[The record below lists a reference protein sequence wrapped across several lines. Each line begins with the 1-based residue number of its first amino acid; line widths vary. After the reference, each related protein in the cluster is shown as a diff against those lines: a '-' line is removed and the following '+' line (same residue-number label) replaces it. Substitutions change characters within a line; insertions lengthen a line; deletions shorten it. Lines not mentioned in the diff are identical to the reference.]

1 MSDRGR
7 EATAVPSAPG
17 ARRVN
22 KYAHVRTL
30 ILLRH
35 GQTEWNA
42 VDRMQGQIDTDLTDL
57 GRQQAEQAARELVSR
72 NAIAIHASD
81 LRRAK
86 ETAQAL
92 GDLSGIPVITDQRLR
107 ETDLGD
113 WEGLTHLEVDADYP
127 GARVQWRLD
136 ATYTPPGGESKLEVG
151 ARSLPVVRELYNDR
165 QDWPG
170 RTIILV
176 AHGGLIA
183 ALTAALLDLPPGNW
197 PILGGL
203 ANTSWVQLSSHGPD
217 IDRPGWRLDVWNAA
231 AKVAPDVL

>member
-1 MSDRGR
+1 MSRHAG
-7 EATAVPSAPG
+7 
-17 ARRVN
+17 
-22 KYAHVRTL
+22 VRTL

-42 VDRMQGQIDTDLTDL
+42 SDRMQGQIDTDLTEL
-57 GRQQAEQAARELVSR
+57 GRRQAKEAARELVSR
-72 NAIAIHASD
+72 NAIAIVSSD
-81 LRRAK
+81 LRRAFD
-86 ETAQAL
+86 TASAL
-92 GDLSGIPVITDQRLR
+92 AEHTTVPVVTDARLR

-113 WEGLTHLEVDADYP
+113 WEGLTHLDVDADYP
-127 GARVQWRLD
+127 GARVAWRLD

-151 ARSLPVVRELYNDR
+151 ARSLPVVQELFADR

-183 ALTAALLDLPPGNW
+183 ALTAALLDLPPRNW
-197 PILGGL
+197 PALGGL
-203 ANTSWVQLSSHGPD
+203 ANTSWVQLSSHGPS
-217 IDRPGWRLDVWNAA
+217 IDQPGWRLDVWNAA

>member
-1 MSDRGR
+1 MS
-7 EATAVPSAPG
+7 
-17 ARRVN
+17 

-42 VDRMQGQIDTDLTDL
+42 ADRMQGQIDTDLTEL
-57 GRQQAEQAARELVSR
+57 GRRQAKEAARELVSR
-72 NAIAIHASD
+72 NAIAIIASD
-81 LRRAK
+81 LRRAF
-86 ETAQAL
+86 ETASAL
-92 GDLSGIPVITDQRLR
+92 ADHTSLEVVPDPRLR

-127 GARVQWRLD
+127 GARQAWRLD
-136 ATYTPPGGESKLEVG
+136 ATYRPPNGESKLEVG
-151 ARSLPVVRELYNDR
+151 ARSLPVVRELLVER

-183 ALTAALLDLPPGNW
+183 GLTAALLDLPPANW
-197 PILGGL
+197 PVLGGL
-203 ANTSWVQLSSHGPD
+203 ANTSWVQLSSHGPS
-217 IDRPGWRLDVWNAA
+217 IDQPGWRLDVWNAS

>member
-1 MSDRGR
+1 MSR
-7 EATAVPSAPG
+7 
-17 ARRVN
+17 
-22 KYAHVRTL
+22 YAGVRTL

-42 VDRMQGQIDTDLTDL
+42 ADRMQGQIDTDLTEL
-57 GRQQAEQAARELVSR
+57 GRRQAKEAARELVSR
-72 NAIAIHASD
+72 NAIAILSSD
-81 LRRAK
+81 LRRARD
-86 ETAQAL
+86 TATAL
-92 GDLSGIPVITDQRLR
+92 ADHTGLTVVPDIRLR
-107 ETDLGD
+107 ETSLGE

-127 GARVQWRLD
+127 GARMAWRLD
-136 ATYTPPGGESKLEVG
+136 ASYTPPNGESKLEVG
-151 ARSLPVVRELYNDR
+151 ARALPVVRELLAER

-183 ALTAALLDLPPGNW
+183 ALTAALLDLPPRNW

-203 ANTSWVQLSSHGPD
+203 ANTSWVQLSSHGPS
-217 IDRPGWRLDVWNAA
+217 IEQPGWRLDVWNAA

>member
-1 MSDRGR
+1 MS
-7 EATAVPSAPG
+7 
-17 ARRVN
+17 
-22 KYAHVRTL
+22 KYAHVRNL

-42 VDRMQGQIDTDLTDL
+42 ADRMQGQIDTDLTEL
-57 GRQQAEQAARELVSR
+57 GRRQAKEAARELVSH
-72 NAIAIHASD
+72 NAIAIISSD
-81 LRRAK
+81 LRRAF
-86 ETAQAL
+86 ETASAL
-92 GDLSGIPVITDQRLR
+92 ADHTSLEVVPDPRLR

-127 GARVQWRLD
+127 GARQAWRLD
-136 ATYTPPGGESKLEVG
+136 ATYRPPNGESKLEVG
-151 ARSLPVVRELYNDR
+151 ARSLPVVRELLVDR

-183 ALTAALLDLPPGNW
+183 GLTAALLDLPPANW
-197 PILGGL
+197 PVLGGL
-203 ANTSWVQLSSHGPD
+203 ANTSWVQLSSHGPS
-217 IDRPGWRLDVWNAA
+217 IDQPGWRLDVWNAS

>member
-1 MSDRGR
+1 MG
-7 EATAVPSAPG
+7 
-17 ARRVN
+17 

-42 VDRMQGQIDTDLTDL
+42 ADRMQGQIDTDLTDL
-57 GRQQAEQAARELVSR
+57 GRQQAKEAARELVSR
-72 NAIAIHASD
+72 NAIAVHASD

-92 GDLSGIPVITDQRLR
+92 GDMSDLPVVTDTRLR
-107 ETDLGD
+107 ETHLGD

-136 ATYTPPGGESKLEVG
+136 ATYRPPGGESKLEVG
-151 ARSLPVVRELYNDR
+151 ARSLPVVRELYNER

-183 ALTAALLDLPPGNW
+183 ALTAALLDLPPANW
-197 PILGGL
+197 PALGGL

>member
-1 MSDRGR
+1 MVSRHAG
-7 EATAVPSAPG
+7 
-17 ARRVN
+17 
-22 KYAHVRTL
+22 VRTL

-42 VDRMQGQIDTDLTDL
+42 ADRMQGQIDTDLTEL
-57 GRQQAEQAARELVSR
+57 GRRQAKEAARELVSR
-72 NAIAIHASD
+72 NAIAIHSSD
-81 LRRAK
+81 LRRAFD
-86 ETAQAL
+86 TATAL
-92 GDLSGIPVITDQRLR
+92 AEHTGLTVVPDTRLR
-107 ETDLGD
+107 ETNLGD

-127 GARVQWRLD
+127 GARMTWRLNAD
-136 ATYTPPGGESKLEVG
+136 YTPPNGESKLEVG
-151 ARSLPVVRELYNDR
+151 ARSLPVVRELLVER

-183 ALTAALLDLPPGNW
+183 ALTAALLDLPPQNW

-203 ANTSWVQLSSHGPD
+203 ANTSWVQLSSHGPS
-217 IDRPGWRLDVWNAA
+217 IEQPGWRLDVWNAA